1 MDGEWLYARN
11 GKRHGPFPAERL
23 KKLVSDGWLMADD
36 LVWTKGMPTWVRAG
50 DQEWLFG
57 HKAAR
62 QLHEAF
68 TALTVGRTPRPAVK
82 TKQTATTKTTSPAAP
97 LIDWDHIAPRHLVA
111 ALGAFMTLLGLAFT
125 VIAHT
130 PLSLALT
137 IGGMV
142 VVIGGLSVEIG
153 RLFREAIGNSRSAL
167 DGRRRNLPERFE
179 GPQTAAV
186 LPEAEP
192 LPAVKPAAAEPSST
206 SSPIAVPSGGSVTV
220 INQMPVKRWSPGV
233 AAVLTF
239 FIPGLGQI
247 YKGQVINGVV
257 WFFLVT
263 MGYAA
268 LILPGL
274 ILHFFCIIGA
284 LSGNPWTESKTT
296 IVRQ

>member
-1 MDGEWLYARN
+1 
-11 GKRHGPFPAERL
+11 
-23 KKLVSDGWLMADD
+23 
-36 LVWTKGMPTWVRAG
+36 
-50 DQEWLFG
+50 
-57 HKAAR
+57 
-62 QLHEAF
+62 
-68 TALTVGRTPRPAVK
+68 
-82 TKQTATTKTTSPAAP
+82 
-97 LIDWDHIAPRHLVA
+97 
-111 ALGAFMTLLGLAFT
+111 
-125 VIAHT
+125 
-130 PLSLALT
+130 
-137 IGGMV
+137 

-153 RLFREAIGNSRSAL
+153 RLFQEAIGNSRSAL
-167 DGRRRNLPERFE
+167 DGRRRNLPKRFE

-192 LPAVKPAAAEPSST
+192 LSAVKPAAAEPSPT

-247 YKGQVINGVV
+247 YKGQVINGLV

-296 IVRQ
+296 VVRQ